1 MWSHSCTCHTTRL
14 STSGMSHPAFNPQLQ
29 SITALW
35 LAFISRPMSGRR
47 FNWPEWQVT
56 NTELELSAIKM
67 VTTSVLTR
75 PDIKQLR
82 SMLLLSHHPIIFN
95 KISVLPL
102 LVQAEQWQIHH
113 FPIQLL
119 TPSLHHA
126 KCQQITGFDFNCA
139 LYRFAT
145 DSDTHS
151 YNFAGMLSKIK
162 CTRDSAI

>member
-1 MWSHSCTCHTTRL
+1 MQYWSLNHSVWHMLMWSHSCTCHTTRL

-82 SMLLLSHHPIIFN
+82 SMLLLSHHPYNIQQNISITTVSAGRAVTDTPFSHSAFN
-95 KISVLPL
+95 SISAPCKMPADNRFWLQL
-102 LVQAEQWQIHH
+102 CTVQICNRQWH
-113 FPIQLL
+113 PQL
-119 TPSLHHA
+119 
-126 KCQQITGFDFNCA
+126 
-139 LYRFAT
+139 
-145 DSDTHS
+145 
-151 YNFAGMLSKIK
+151 
-162 CTRDSAI
+162 